1 MSGLLRSYR
10 NSRTWGTGRQGRV
23 LDEGRRSRMFRMGR
37 QSGGAGGQTNL
48 LTLPGCEGCEGG
60 DARSGERKVREE
72 QGVIWRCLAGAVCG
86 TDGKTYESLCHLKET
101 ACRLVRR
108 QGEETRGRQ
117 EIPVSLGERERR

>member
-1 MSGLLRSYR
+1 MRAEHRWTWTNESGEHWSQVSGLLRSYR

-60 DARSGERKVREE
+60 DARSGERKVRE
-72 QGVIWRCLAGAVCG
+72 GAGS
-86 TDGKTYESLCHLKET
+86 D
-101 ACRLVRR
+101 LVVF
-108 QGEETRGRQ
+108 GRSR
-117 EIPVSLGERERR
+117 VRD